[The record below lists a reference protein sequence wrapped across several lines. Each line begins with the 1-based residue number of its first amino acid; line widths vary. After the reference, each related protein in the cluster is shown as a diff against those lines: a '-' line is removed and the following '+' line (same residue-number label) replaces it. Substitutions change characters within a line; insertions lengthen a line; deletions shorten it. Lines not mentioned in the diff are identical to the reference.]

1 MRIDST
7 NEIVKA
13 IRMSDS
19 FFRFHD
25 LFAQLG
31 LPNTPEAI
39 AEFLNKHRPLPND
52 VLLADAPFWDASQAE
67 FIREKKLLDAP
78 EWTQLIDQL
87 SEALRA
93 DPTVEVVSN
102 VCRVLALSGSLREAS
117 FNTAL
122 ARTVKSMAPQGMEVD
137 VATLHGIPL
146 YDGDLEASEG
156 IPAAVLKLKE
166 QILAADALLLVTPEY
181 NNGVPGVFK
190 NAIDW
195 LSRADMKA
203 TFGKRP
209 TGLMGASQG
218 GFGTSLSQAAW
229 LPTLRMIGVN
239 LYSGG
244 YVLVSR
250 AQNAFNDQGELSD
263 EGTRKNLGNYLSGF
277 QEFVCSS
284 KAARKHRL

>member
-1 MRIDST
+1 
-7 NEIVKA
+7 
-13 IRMSDS
+13 MSDN

-31 LPNTPEAI
+31 LPNSPEAI
-39 AEFLNKHRPLPND
+39 AAFLHQHRPLSND
-52 VLLADAPFWDASQAE
+52 VLLADAPFWDESQAQ
-67 FIREKKLLDAP
+67 FIREKKLQDAP

-87 SEALRA
+87 SEALRETP
-93 DPTVEVVSN
+93 DVRHSFGT
-102 VCRVLALSGSLREAS
+102 CRVLALSGSLRQAS

-122 ARTVKSMAPQGMEVD
+122 AHAAQAMAPQGMDVD

-146 YDGDLEASEG
+146 YDADLEASEG
-156 IPAAVLKLKE
+156 IPAAVLELKAR
-166 QILAADALLLVTPEY
+166 ILDADALLMVTPEY

-203 TFGKRP
+203 IFAQRP
-209 TGLMGASQG
+209 TGVIGASMG
-218 GFGTSLSQAAW
+218 GFGTLSSQTAW
-229 LPTLRMIGVN
+229 LPTLKMLGVT

-250 AQNAFNDQGELSD
+250 AQNAFDAQGELTD
-263 EGTRKNLGNYLSGF
+263 EPSRKSLGSYLSGF
-277 QEFVCSS
+277 NEFVQLIKTARL
-284 KAARKHRL
+284 KAK